1 MKKLPFIA
9 LGIVLL
15 FTSFSQHV
23 VAQTTT
29 PSLSPTQQGNTAG
42 PSQGLNLTLSPTY
55 ISLTTDPGKDV
66 ESQFRVTNNNGF
78 TENLRVSVAKLE
90 VGQDGRPVLRD
101 MEITDEFGKWI
112 SVADGDFSLGG
123 NQSKVVRFTIS
134 PPQSA
139 ALGYYY
145 TLLVSRQRTG
155 SQAEGAQAVI
165 SGSAGI
171 TVLLDVRSPNA
182 KRELQVAQFA
192 TDKMFYEYLPTT
204 FKVVVKNTGNVHVI
218 PFGDIFLDSMFHKE
232 IATLP
237 ANPGRGNV
245 LPQSQREFNAVWD
258 DAFAVRVPKTE
269 NGVTVK
275 DGKGIVQYETKY
287 DFSKANKFR
296 IGKYTA
302 HLIMVYDNGERDI
315 PVEGTLTFWVIP
327 WKIILGGIVVILTP
341 AILVYLLM
349 RWRYG
354 RRK

>member
-9 LGIVLL
+9 LGVVLL
-15 FTSFSQHV
+15 LSSFSPRV
-23 VAQTTT
+23 FAQAATAT
-29 PSLSPTQQGNTAG
+29 PA
-42 PSQGLNLTLSPTY
+42 PSRDAAAPSTGLNLTLSPTY
-55 ISLTTDPGKDV
+55 ISLTTDPGKKVD
-66 ESQFRVTNNNGF
+66 SQFRVTNNNGF
-78 TENLRVSVAKLE
+78 AEDLQVSIAKLE

-101 MEITDEFGKWI
+101 METNDEFGKWI
-112 SVADGDFSLGG
+112 SVTDGEFSLGG
-123 NQSKVVRFTIS
+123 NQSKVVRFTID
-134 PPQSA
+134 PPDSA

-145 TLLVSRQRTG
+145 TLLVSRQKAG
-155 SQAEGAQAVI
+155 GQAEGAQAVI

-182 KRELQVAQFA
+182 KRELQVANFS
-192 TDKMFYEYLPTT
+192 TDKMVYEYLPTT
-204 FKVVVKNTGNVHVI
+204 FTVVVKNTGNVHVI
-218 PFGDIFLDSMFHKE
+218 PFGDIFIDSMFHKE

-237 ANPGRGNV
+237 ANEGRGNV

-258 DAFAVRVPKTE
+258 DAFAVMVPKTE

-275 DGKGIVQYETKY
+275 DGKGNVQYETKY

-315 PVEGTLTFWVIP
+315 PVEGTISFWIIP
-327 WKIILGGIVVILTP
+327 WRIILGGIVIILAP
-341 AILVYLLM
+341 AVLVYLLM